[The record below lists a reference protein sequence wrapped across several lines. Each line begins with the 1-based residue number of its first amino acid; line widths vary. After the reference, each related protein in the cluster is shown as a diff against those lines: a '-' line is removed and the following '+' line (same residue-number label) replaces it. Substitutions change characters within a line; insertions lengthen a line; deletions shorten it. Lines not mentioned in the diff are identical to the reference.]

1 MVFIII
7 VIVILIFEKT
17 TQIKVESQMK
27 LPHPP
32 DLLPVK
38 RVDSIVIQ
46 PLLESQSL
54 GIQELQTVMVENRV
68 RKVKKERKADR

>member
-1 MVFIII
+1 MK
-7 VIVILIFEKT
+7 KT
-17 TQIKVESQMK
+17 TQIKMESQMK

-32 DLLPVK
+32 DLLHVK

-46 PLLESQSL
+46 SLLESQSL
-54 GIQELQTVMVENRV
+54 GIQELQAVMVENRV